1 MKMHGAKA
9 TGESHG
15 RPSERAQA
23 PNAVAAKS
31 VEVIAKIVGASG
43 ACISKGTHVGSRVV
57 FQRSKKLP
65 GLRGHAA
72 CIGKTVTLSLHN
84 LSLDAAAAVLVTL
97 VFMRKEGKR

>member
-1 MKMHGAKA
+1 MRGAKG
-9 TGESHG
+9 TSESQG
-15 RPSERAQA
+15 RSSKRTKG
-23 PNAVAAKS
+23 PNATTAKS
-31 VEVIAKIVGASG
+31 IEVIAKIVGAGG
-43 ACISKGTHVGSRVV
+43 ACISKGTYARSRVA

-65 GLRGHAA
+65 GLQGHAA

>member
-1 MKMHGAKA
+1 VKMRGAKA
-9 TGESHG
+9 KGESHS
-15 RPSERAQA
+15 RPSKRAKA
-23 PNAVAAKS
+23 PNATIAKS
-31 VEVIAKIVGASG
+31 VEVIAKIIGAGG
-43 ACISKGTHVGSRVV
+43 ACISKGTCLGTRVA

-65 GLRGHAA
+65 GLQGHAA